1 MAFGPGKP
9 GKPGGVG
16 GPGGGAG
23 IGGGGGAGI
32 GAEAEFELG
41 PGKWDPNGAS
51 FTNAIFESTGAVEF
65 TAVVHRVVSEEPA
78 PGYDCKPV
86 IEHEEI

>member
-9 GKPGGVG
+9 GKPGGPGGIG

-23 IGGGGGAGI
+23 GGI

-41 PGKWDPNGAS
+41 PGKWEPNGAN
-51 FTNAIFESTGAVEF
+51 FTNAIFESTGALEF
-65 TAVVHRVVSEEPA
+65 TAVVHRVISEEQA
-78 PGYDCKPV
+78 PGYDKPA